1 MADVNAGTSCWDCG
15 ETNDALAAICWACG
29 ADLYEVPP
37 VPTAPP
43 VAAAGVVTEPP
54 GPLPTPAAADHGR
67 SGPVKRGHPSA
78 AGSAGAQR
86 RLVLVLPDGARV
98 PIPQGRLEVGRECGT
113 AAIEDA
119 LAPYV
124 DVSRRHAVIARDGDQ
139 LLLTEIKDGSF
150 GTEVDGRRLAPF
162 VPVDV
167 REGARIKLGTHCYVT
182 VEAGDD

>member
-1 MADVNAGTSCWDCG
+1 MADLSAGTPCWDCG

-37 VPTAPP
+37 VPTVPP
-43 VAAAGVVTEPP
+43 VEAPGAAAAPL
-54 GPLPTPAAADHGR
+54 GPPAATAAPRGRGDPGTPGHG
-67 SGPVKRGHPSA
+67 PAAHPS
-78 AGSAGAQR
+78 GAPLR
-86 RLVLVLPDGARV
+86 PVLVLPDGARV
-98 PIPQGRLEVGRECGT
+98 PIPHGRLEVGRECGT
-113 AAIEDA
+113 PAIEDA

-162 VPVDV
+162 VPVDIRV
-167 REGARIKLGTHCYVT
+167 GARIKLGTHCYVT

>member
-1 MADVNAGTSCWDCG
+1 MADLSVGTPCWDCG

-43 VAAAGVVTEPP
+43 VEAAGVGGEQP
-54 GPLPTPAAADHGR
+54 GRTAAPAAAPQGRGDPGMPGHG
-67 SGPVKRGHPSA
+67 PAAHPS
-78 AGSAGAQR
+78 GG
-86 RLVLVLPDGARV
+86 RLRPVLVLPDGVRV

-139 LLLTEIKDGSF
+139 LLLTEIKEGSF

-167 REGARIKLGTHCYVT
+167 RVGARIKLGTHCYVT